1 MLLKDRNFEKQNSC
15 HTKWGTEMGF
25 GQQQYNGS
33 LIVISTFHASQF
45 ERVDPLLRGP
55 QPKCSCKNDMLPSDQ
70 DPKDHVKGT
79 FSGIICFALKAYAAN
94 YARLAS
100 DLR

>member
-1 MLLKDRNFEKQNSC
+1 MALAVRWYHCDNSDQSTKLIKKEGNSC

-25 GQQQYNGS
+25 GEQQYNGS

-55 QPKCSCKNDMLPSDQ
+55 QPKCACKKDMLPSDQ

-79 FSGIICFALKAYAAN
+79 FSGIIC
-94 YARLAS
+94 
-100 DLR
+100 